1 MSSMPGGLHH
11 RLLQELECPVCM
23 EYMVPPIMLC
33 NNGHSLCCNCRV
45 TLEKCPICSGP
56 FLKVRNLSL
65 ESLAAETLYPCK
77 NIQRGCTKLLT
88 KKSAKCHAAECAFDN
103 QKCPFA
109 KISNTRCNWIG
120 RLDTVRRHVEN
131 NHKGSCV
138 QHVSRKFKTV
148 LHNVS
153 HSQRYYQA
161 VITLN
166 ELFYISW
173 RVQGGAFHCTVFY
186 VGPEENASDFKYRF
200 SISTKDGDCYTI
212 SSVTHSYFENVHDI
226 IRQGKCV
233 AIDNSVVQRCCK
245 DNGDLPFRMEIS
257 QV

>member
-1 MSSMPGGLHH
+1 
-11 RLLQELECPVCM
+11 M